1 MVSVSIARGET
12 EAGVLALEATL
23 AGLPEGAFFAHYAGI
38 HATLAEALGRM
49 GATARGLAV
58 IDQVIAWSERNDEAW
73 YLAEFLRVR
82 GGLLRREGATAALDN
97 AEALYLQAI
106 DQARRQDALSWELRA
121 STDLA
126 QLYEDQGRAG
136 AARSTVAPV
145 YARFTQGF
153 ETADLKAARTLLERL
168 R

>member
-1 MVSVSIARGET
+1 MFTMSLYTDTDPFPPGVTWVSLHVDPWEIAKNRPVEVGIL
-12 EAGVLALEATL
+12 GDPKAT
-23 AGLPEGAFFAHYAGI
+23 
-38 HATLAEALGRM
+38 
-49 GATARGLAV
+49 
-58 IDQVIAWSERNDEAW
+58 
-73 YLAEFLRVR
+73 LAEFLRVG